1 MNYRDGSANSSAKPD
16 RLEVGEV
23 ENYLEEIL
31 EVRPKPLSCS
41 KTLNCGHKG
50 ARNHFEVEFK
60 LFREH
65 RGIHIVKFGLRS
77 GKLQL
82 YLEPLRADRL
92 QPENE
97 IKPAVI
103 VEEVSTSS
111 RKVKLSAKDPT
122 LSENRSKT
130 VIVTR
135 TQVRISCGG
144 THKKPYWFFEAFR
157 DQVLE
162 GTAKNLICTVRPQ
175 NKACCRY
182 RYEFVIE
189 KGDWSYDMT
198 IHPKTSWMGQKF
210 SQLKLKAYCKKKVR
224 DIYSHV
230 NTKLGNTVA
239 KGSWTCSAKK

>member
-1 MNYRDGSANSSAKPD
+1 MNYRDGSVNSSPKPGW
-16 RLEVGEV
+16 LEVGEV
-23 ENYLEEIL
+23 KDYMEEIL

-50 ARNHFEVEFK
+50 ARNHFDVEFK
-60 LFREH
+60 LFREYH
-65 RGIHIVKFGLRS
+65 GNHIVKFGLRS

-82 YLEPLRADRL
+82 YLEPLRADKL

-97 IKPAVI
+97 INPTVI
-103 VEEVSTSS
+103 VKEELTNS
-111 RKVKLSAKDPT
+111 RKAKLSPKDPT
-122 LSENRSKT
+122 LSEDRSKK
-130 VIVTR
+130 VIGPR
-135 TQVRISCGG
+135 TEVRISCGG

-157 DQVLE
+157 DPVLE

-175 NKACCRY
+175 NKVCCRC

-210 SQLKLKAYCKKKVR
+210 SQLKLDAYCKKKVG
-224 DIYSHV
+224 DIYSRF
-230 NTKLGNTVA
+230 NKKFGNTVA
-239 KGSWTCSAKK
+239 KGSWICSAKK